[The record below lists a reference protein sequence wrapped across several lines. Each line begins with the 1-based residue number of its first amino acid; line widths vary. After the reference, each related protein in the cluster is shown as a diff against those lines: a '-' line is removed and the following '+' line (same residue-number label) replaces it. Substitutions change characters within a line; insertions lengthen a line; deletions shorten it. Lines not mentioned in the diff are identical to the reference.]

1 MTKGETPF
9 YVDKKDADGKDKEDD
24 AYKAEVDKA
33 I

>member
-1 MTKGETPF
+1 MTRGKTPF
-9 YVDKKDADGKDKEDD
+9 YVNKNDADGKPKEDD